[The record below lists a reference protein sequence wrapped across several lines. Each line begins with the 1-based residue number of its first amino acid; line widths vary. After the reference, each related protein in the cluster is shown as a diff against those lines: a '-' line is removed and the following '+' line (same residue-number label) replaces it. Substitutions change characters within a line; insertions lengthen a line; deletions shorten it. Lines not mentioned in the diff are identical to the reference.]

1 MSIRKERLSVS
12 KCELCKD
19 HYHSL
24 NLCSDTKCFHDLD
37 INLRKVKETP
47 LPPVHH
53 SLPSRIKKK
62 LNNINPFQKF
72 VYFIITTIATA
83 LGINLVGIRQLLEM
97 EFSELTIIQFLIY
110 VIGLVGMFALG
121 LLKTGPGVKAKLNV
135 LVEYLSEELIK
146 ATDEKSEA
154 GQKITKQEL
163 IDIVEGAIKAVFK

>member
-1 MSIRKERLSVS
+1 MSAI
-12 KCELCKD
+12 KCERCQP
-19 HYHSL
+19 HYPCQTQCL
-24 NLCSDTKCFHDLD
+24 LDFKANLS
-37 INLRKVKETP
+37 KVKETP

-53 SLPSRIKKK
+53 SLPSRIAKKVK
-62 LNNINPFQKF
+62 NINPFQKF

-110 VIGLVGMFALG
+110 VIGLIGMFALG

>member
-1 MSIRKERLSVS
+1 LSWEFFPFVLIVAQLA
-12 KCELCKD
+12 K
-19 HYHSL
+19 SL
-24 NLCSDTKCFHDLD
+24 FS
-37 INLRKVKETP
+37 P
-47 LPPVHH
+47 LPLIKH

-62 LNNINPFQKF
+62 LKNINPFQKL
-72 VYFIITTIATA
+72 VYLLITITATS
-83 LGINLVGIRQLLEM
+83 LGINLAGIRQILEM
-97 EFSELTIIQFLIY
+97 EFTELTIIQFLIY

-163 IDIVEGAIKAVFK
+163 IDIVEGAVKAVFK

>member
-1 MSIRKERLSVS
+1 MSIRKERLSAI
-12 KCELCKD
+12 KCERCQP
-19 HYHSL
+19 HYPCQTQCL
-24 NLCSDTKCFHDLD
+24 LDFKANLS
-37 INLRKVKETP
+37 KVKETP

-53 SLPSRIKKK
+53 SLPSRIAKKVK
-62 LNNINPFQKF
+62 NINPFQKF

-83 LGINLVGIRQLLEM
+83 LGINLAGIRQLLEM

-110 VIGLVGMFALG
+110 VIGLIGMFALG